1 MRALAIASTGMQAQS
16 TNVSVIA
23 NNLANMST
31 SGYKQQRAAFVD
43 LLYQNVAT
51 PGTQSSDTG
60 TIINGIQLGA
70 GVRTQ
75 STYRITTQGD
85 LSQTSNTYD
94 VAVSGKGYFRIQ
106 MPDGTDAYTR
116 DGNFTLSSA
125 GLLVTQDGYTVQPGI
140 TIPTTAK
147 DVTIGA
153 TGTVQAT
160 VNGATTTVGQME
172 LTRFPNEAGLLALG
186 DNLMAETESSGAP
199 QAGNP
204 GAVGYGTLKQG
215 YLEASNVDSVTEIT
229 TMITAQRAY
238 EMNSKVISAADSMMQ
253 TTSNLGNA

>member
-31 SGYKQQRAAFVD
+31 TGYKQQRPAFVD

-140 TIPTTAK
+140 TIPTNAT
-147 DVTIGA
+147 DVTIGS

-160 VNGATTTVGQME
+160 VNSTTTTVGQME

-199 QAGNP
+199 QAGAP
-204 GAVGYGTLKQG
+204 GATGYGTLKQG

-253 TTSNLGNA
+253 TTSNLGNS